1 MMAEEK
7 LIRKKK
13 KALNGSN
20 KRAYAEACND
30 LATYYYKKNRYAD
43 ALDEYR
49 TEASVCKE
57 LGLRMEWGT
66 CNRMIGEMYML
77 LAEFDKALKYE
88 KRHLAVAKE
97 LNNTV
102 EEQRALATLGRIYLL
117 QGQSTAGKE
126 AEESLKAAERAFL
139 KGLALCESLSGKIN
153 IYELM
158 DMRSRLL
165 LNIGVCQEYLGN
177 HDKAVDCLKKAINIC
192 VNQDIYDVLHQCYTT
207 LALLYCNKLN
217 DYTNSLSCLSKAE
230 EIAKRLQDKGQKL
243 CETLASKAD
252 VLCKTADYQS
262 AKQVLV
268 KAWKMKTP
276 DEDERESIESKL
288 KVVAAM
294 CYTDDR
300 RVGIDPSHHSEL
312 KKVYE
317 SLGDGACYLQNYDD
331 AVSNYLKMLEQAELA
346 GESGKQL
353 IPIYV
358 SLYQTYKDM
367 GSYNDALMYLEK
379 EYELIKDE
387 PKEAFTTL
395 YNIAETSYLAKKP
408 YDQIERACLNA
419 RNAAKEW
426 NKRKYEIRALKSLLK
441 YQEEYFELDK
451 MEETQDE
458 LRYLGYE
465 DFDNLENSEDESSAG
480 GDEMTTTIGHDI
492 RCEDI
497 TDDDENFNEE
507 IAGGSKS
514 RPRRAGIAYVNKV
527 NEKGES
533 LLQRACISGNKF
545 MLQRLIAQKHPVNVR
560 DFAGWTPLHEAA
572 INGHYEIAQ
581 ILIDHGAV
589 INDRGTNESKGQTPL
604 HDAACNGYMDVMQ
617 LLLDRGAIPSIKNDL
632 GHTALDSLRQ
642 WRSNT
647 VLNREKE
654 DMYKNICARLQS
666 QIRAAPAD
674 LSPTP
679 PGNSHLNRSRKIDR
693 SPASTSVANN
703 SSARSPGFKKRNV
716 IQDDSDDDIV
726 LSPRRNQPAFP
737 SDESS
742 SGSSDERRCTKK
754 KDVSGVKE
762 YRTVISALR
771 HRRTSDGDDLP
782 EVDVKGPPKSAL
794 LDPNEVGDD
803 EWLEDDM
810 GVNKSK
816 KRKLS
821 DPLSS
826 VTIAKKPTYD
836 SIKDSIENINKIEPL
851 IDSNNR
857 KSAEKQ
863 KKRMSD
869 IIAINENS
877 SDSNENICPE
887 FRNSWPVIDRELNES
902 KPRDTRDNMRKR
914 WKQQS
919 TLLRAG
925 FQRNRQDFD
934 QSSNSGSDSEFTSRN
949 TKRLTPTGTF
959 SRKSSGE
966 NFNNFSPRK
975 QNDISGT
982 FSRKSSGEFSNYS
995 PRKDCF
1001 NMMNMNPSVMQPLNV
1016 IQPINIVQ
1024 SNKNGRTTQTQILP
1038 PAAVKVQ
1045 VEDKVLLISLKLD
1058 MINKQTISWLV
1069 DEVKARYYKLTGV
1082 RPVFSLMTSDGAIL
1096 SEDDPLS
1103 LVLSSPEL
1111 KTCIT
1116 NWKASPVEERYLEC
1130 CEALG
1135 ISTCEEIQ
1143 QTIGRSHT
1151 THRLALGARTL
1162 PPSQIRPLFRALTHQ
1177 SHITAIMISDNNLG
1191 DDGVKY
1197 LTDCMCTMKQLT
1209 HLDISRNNITAEG
1222 ARILTQMFDKA
1233 SRPVCQLLDFLD
1245 ISSNPITDEGFKH
1258 ILKLTQHIRLK
1269 TLKLNSCGLTE
1280 NTAGVI
1286 NECNANFNALEA
1298 IDISNNYVKLPMV
1311 SCLVSN
1317 LNPNMLMELDLDSV
1331 GVQGQVVACVAS
1343 FMDSAKELRIRRFS
1357 LSNCKLV
1364 DGQFMRVF
1372 RSLGRAKN
1380 LQSVS
1385 LKNNLLTFITLKKL
1399 LQRQPPVPQ
1408 INLQGCQDIFKYSP
1422 DSDFQVWLPAIDFGR
1437 CIPEINVTPVSNSD
1451 AERDSFKSFSKTWLS
1466 CFKGRGVIEHCE
1478 GGVIRFTAR

>member
-1 MMAEEK
+1 MSEEK

-117 QGQSTAGKE
+117 QGQSTSGKE

-207 LALLYCNKLN
+207 LALLYSNKLN

-243 CETLASKAD
+243 CETLATKAD

-276 DEDERESIESKL
+276 DEEERENIESKL

-294 CYTDDR
+294 CYADDR
-300 RVGIDPSHHSEL
+300 RVGIDPTNHAEL
-312 KKVYE
+312 KKIYE
-317 SLGDGACYLQNYDD
+317 SLGDGACYLQSYDD

-346 GESGKQL
+346 GESGRQL

-367 GSYNDALMYLEK
+367 GSYNDALMFLEK

-408 YDQIERACLNA
+408 YDQIEKACMNA

-465 DFDNLENSEDESSAG
+465 DFNNLENSEDESSAG
-480 GDEMTTTIGHDI
+480 GDDMTTTIGHDI

-507 IAGGSKS
+507 IAGGTKT
-514 RPRRAGIAYVNKV
+514 RPRKTGVAYVNKV

-533 LLQRACISGNKF
+533 LLQRACIAGNKF

-589 INDRGTNESKGQTPL
+589 INDRGLMNFSGQTPL
-604 HDAACNGYMDVMQ
+604 HDAACNGYMEVML
-617 LLLDRGAIPSIKNDL
+617 LLLDKGAIPSIKNDL

-647 VLNREKE
+647 VLNKEKE
-654 DMYKNICARLQS
+654 ELYKNICTRLQN
-666 QIRAAPAD
+666 QIRTAPAEI
-674 LSPTP
+674 SPTT
-679 PGNSHLNRSRKIDR
+679 NLSRRKIDK
-693 SPASTSVANN
+693 SPASTSVAK
-703 SSARSPGFKKRNV
+703 SPVFKKRNV
-716 IQDDSDDDIV
+716 IQDDSDDDID

-742 SGSSDERRCTKK
+742 GSSDEQTVKK
-754 KDVSGVKE
+754 KDISGVKE

-771 HRRTSDGDDLP
+771 HRRTSEDLP
-782 EVDVKGPPKSAL
+782 EVDLKKAPKSAL
-794 LDPNEVGDD
+794 LDPDEVDD
-803 EWLEDDM
+803 EWLDDDM
-810 GVNKSK
+810 GTNKSK
-816 KRKLS
+816 KRKFS

-836 SIKDSIENINKIEPL
+836 SIKDSIENINRIEPL
-851 IDSNNR
+851 IDINNR

-887 FRNSWPVIDRELNES
+887 FRNSWPAIDRELNES
-902 KPRDTRDNMRKR
+902 KTRDTRDHMRKR

-925 FQRNRQDFD
+925 FQRNRQDD
-934 QSSNSGSDSEFTSRN
+934 QSSNSGSDSEFNSRN
-949 TKRLTPTGTF
+949 KRLTPTGTF

-966 NFNNFSPRK
+966 NFNTYSPRK
-975 QNDISGT
+975 NDISGP
-982 FSRKSSGEFSNYS
+982 FSRQSPAEFSNYS

-1024 SNKNGRTTQTQILP
+1024 SNKNGRTMQTQILP

-1069 DEVKARYYKLTGV
+1069 DEVKTRYYKLTGV

-1116 NWKASPVEERYLEC
+1116 NWKASPAEERYLEC

-1135 ISTCEEIQ
+1135 ISPCEEIQ

-1177 SHITAIMISDNNLG
+1177 SHITAIMLSDNNLG

-1209 HLDISRNNITAEG
+1209 HLDISRNNISAEG
-1222 ARILTQMFDKA
+1222 ARLLTQMFDKA
-1233 SRPVCQLLDFLD
+1233 SRPVCQLLDYLD
-1245 ISSNPITDEGFKH
+1245 ISGNPITDEGLKH
-1258 ILKLTQHIRLK
+1258 ILKLTTHIRLK
-1269 TLKLNSCGLTE
+1269 SLKLNSCGLTE
-1280 NTAGVI
+1280 NAAGVI
-1286 NECNANFNALEA
+1286 NECNANLNALEA
-1298 IDISNNYVKLPMV
+1298 IDISNNDVKLPTV
-1311 SCLVSN
+1311 SCLVST

-1331 GVQGQVVACVAS
+1331 GVQGQAVGCIAS
-1343 FMDSAKELRIRRFS
+1343 FMDSAKELKIRRFS

-1385 LKNNLLTFITLKKL
+1385 LKSNLLTFITLKKL

-1437 CIPEINVTPVSNSD
+1437 CIPEINVTPVSNTD